1 MKYRSPVSQMLHEH
15 ANDLFNVGFIDK
27 ATMQRFDKSCLT
39 EVKPLSP
46 DEIKAI
52 RESSQTSQ
60 AVFANYLNISKNLV
74 SEWERGVRK
83 PSGAALK
90 LLTLVQKKGLEAIA

>member
-1 MKYRSPVSQMLHEH
+1 MKYRSEIAEAVHTTAM
-15 ANDLFNVGFIDK
+15 DLFQVGLMDK
-27 ATMQRFDKSCLT
+27 ETMQYFDKSCLT

-52 RESSQTSQ
+52 RKNSKTSQ

-74 SEWERGVRK
+74 SEWERGVKK
-83 PSGAALK
+83 PSGTALK
-90 LLTLVQKKGLEAIA
+90 LLTLVQKKGLDAIV

>member
-15 ANDLFNVGFIDK
+15 ASDLFNVGFIDK
-27 ATMQRFDKSCLT
+27 ETMQYFDKSCLT

-52 RESSQTSQ
+52 RKNSQTSQ

-74 SEWERGVRK
+74 SEWERGVKK
-83 PSGAALK
+83 PSGTALK
-90 LLTLVQKKGLEAIA
+90 LLTLVQKKGLDAIA

>member
-1 MKYRSPVSQMLHEH
+1 MKYRSPVSQMIHEH
-15 ANDLFNVGFIDK
+15 AKDLFNVDLLDK
-27 ATMQRFDKSCLT
+27 ETMQHFDKSCLT
-39 EVKPLSP
+39 DVKPLSP

-52 RESSQTSQ
+52 RKNSRTSQ

-74 SEWERGVRK
+74 SEWERGIKK

-90 LLTLVQKKGLEAIA
+90 LLTLVQQKGLEAIA

>member
-1 MKYRSPVSQMLHEH
+1 MKYRSEIAEAIYSTAV
-15 ANDLFNVGFIDK
+15 DLFEAGLMDK
-27 ATMQRFDKSCLT
+27 ATMQYFDKSCLT

-52 RESSQTSQ
+52 RKNSQTSQ

-74 SEWERGVRK
+74 SEWERGVKK
-83 PSGAALK
+83 PSGTALK
-90 LLTLVQKKGLEAIA
+90 LLTLVQQKGLDAIA